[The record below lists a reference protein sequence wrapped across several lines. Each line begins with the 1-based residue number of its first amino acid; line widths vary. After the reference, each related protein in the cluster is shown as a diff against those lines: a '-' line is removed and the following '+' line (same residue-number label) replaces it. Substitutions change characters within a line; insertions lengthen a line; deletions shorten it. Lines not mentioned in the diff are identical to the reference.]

1 MSNGDKYSKTYKDN
15 LCKAI
20 KRKEVSIEDVPDSL
34 KSDRDIILAFIIAQ
48 EVEGLKYAPDDIIND
63 YDLMLKIARYK
74 SAALEYIGDDLKHNE
89 KFILRLLK
97 MYKNAILKYIDKSM
111 FKNKSIILQVL
122 NNNHPEY
129 LKYAGDLI
137 EDPDVIET
145 AIKSSYHA
153 LLYLGEKN
161 QDNEDIVLACIKNN
175 GHALKYA
182 SPRLKKKKEIVLAAL
197 KESWQAYKYMDDSLL
212 KDKDIYSFI
221 IRTGR
226 LQYIDKPN
234 LKLELELLLNGD
246 ISINQTST
254 TFRST
259 KEMMLEAM
267 KKDPSSYQYLDQ
279 KLKKDKD
286 IIDLALEEIKSS
298 DDDIGL
304 YKDIIKEA
312 NYDFDIMMKVVKKRG
327 ILLKRATDDLKDN
340 EMLVT
345 EAVKQDGT
353 ALQYASLRL
362 RKNRNIALIAVKQ
375 NPESFIYCK
384 EYFLDDYEI
393 VHTVVTKI
401 PMYLE
406 YASNSLKD
414 NDKIVYTATISNYKA
429 FTFAS
434 IGLKNNPDFIS
445 KIIKNIDHYNAIY
458 NMLNPLM
465 KENPKIIKEKEK
477 RDEQKKLNKALK
489 KVDLQTATTLVESFI
504 NSEKNKDD
512 YLKEHEIEDVYFDA
526 CLEVIKSGNS
536 KLYKRYMDIIE
547 SNQKK
552 RYATI
557 IANANKMADKIDT
570 GFKEETGHRDFDLL
584 DYYDITRIEIPVYEK
599 LIKTAPQFEHKKM
612 ATIRK
617 WIRQNTNA
625 SKYLNINAIM
635 STTDGRLD
643 KDGNIA
649 VLVSN
654 EDKQAII
661 DWLIEKGYP
670 ISHGTYYAARKRHL
684 AGQIDIY
691 ENKKEKTK

>member
-74 SAALEYIGDDLKHNE
+74 SAALEYIGDDLK
-89 KFILRLLK
+89 
-97 MYKNAILKYIDKSM
+97 
-111 FKNKSIILQVL
+111 
-122 NNNHPEY
+122 
-129 LKYAGDLI
+129 LI

-226 LQYIDKPN
+226 LQYI
-234 LKLELELLLNGD
+234 ELELLLNGD